1 MHITNELIHNP
12 GVNQLLGGMDIKFME
27 KYETQVSV
35 AYYCY
40 YG

>member
-27 KYETQVSV
+27 KDETQV
-35 AYYCY
+35 ACYWY

>member
-27 KYETQVSV
+27 KDETQVSV
-35 AYYCY
+35 LL
-40 YG
+40 